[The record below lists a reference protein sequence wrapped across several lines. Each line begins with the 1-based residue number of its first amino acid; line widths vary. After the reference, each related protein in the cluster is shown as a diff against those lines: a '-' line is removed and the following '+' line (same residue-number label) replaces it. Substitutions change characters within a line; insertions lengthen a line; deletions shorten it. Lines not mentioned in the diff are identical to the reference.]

1 MSQSTV
7 ARRYASALY
16 QEADGLGVVEAV
28 DDDVALL
35 RESLS
40 ENRELSRFFESPVI
54 PNDKKEA
61 VIESLLEDRVAGLTL
76 KFLRLLVQK
85 DREMIVASIL
95 DRYRELR
102 DEQRGIIDV
111 HARVAQPLSDD
122 DRTSLTEV
130 LEEKTGQTVRL
141 HVEEEPDLIGGIVL
155 RIGDHVF
162 DGSVRNKLSTL
173 RDRMHESRVDTAR
186 SANGQTNDSGA

>member
-16 QEADGLGVVEAV
+16 QEADGLGVVETV
-28 DDDVALL
+28 DEDVALL
-35 RESLS
+35 RNSLS
-40 ENRELSRFFESPVI
+40 DNRELSRFFESPVI
-54 PNDKKEA
+54 PNDKKVA
-61 VIESLLEDRVAGLTL
+61 VIQSLLGDRVGDLML

-85 DREMIVASIL
+85 DRETMVASIL

-111 HARVAQPLSDD
+111 HARVARPLSDD
-122 DRTSLTEV
+122 DYASLAET

-173 RDRMHESRVDTAR
+173 RDRMHDAR
-186 SANGQTNDSGA
+186 MDVPEAANGQTNESAG

>member
-7 ARRYASALY
+7 ARRYATALY
-16 QEADGLGVVEAV
+16 EEADRLGAVEAV
-28 DDDVALL
+28 DDDVTLL

-61 VIESLLEDRVAGLTL
+61 VIQSLLEDRVADLTL
-76 KFLRLLVQK
+76 NFLRLLVQK
-85 DREMIVASIL
+85 DREMIVPSIL

-111 HARVAQPLSDD
+111 HVRVAKPLSGD
-122 DRTSLTEV
+122 DRSSLADT
-130 LEEKTGQTVRL
+130 LEEKTGRTVRL
-141 HVEEEPDLIGGIVL
+141 HVDEDPELIGGIVL
-155 RIGDHVF
+155 RIGDRVF

-173 RDRMHESRVDTAR
+173 RERMHEARLDTPR
-186 SANGQTNDSGA
+186 SANGHTNDSTA